1 MAGTGAFGG
10 GGRRARARVVRAATV
25 FAALGV
31 LWWASV
37 RVVWTAAGCDDWG
50 CLAPVSGLVVLV
62 TVAVLAGGGWAL
74 ERVAV
79 RPGRRTAVVA
89 AGALVSLGLLGQV
102 LPSWAWPPAHA
113 VLSATAFGAAGAAAA
128 FLTAPEPRGRWK
140 LALVLALAV
149 LPPATLVLLWTTAS

>member
-1 MAGTGAFGG
+1 MTERSAPGRGA
-10 GGRRARARVVRAATV
+10 RRARARVGRAAAV

-37 RVVWTAAGCDDWG
+37 RMAWTAVGCDDWG

-79 RPGRRTAVVA
+79 RPGRRTAAVA
-89 AGALVSLGLLGQV
+89 AGVLVSLGLLGQV

-113 VLSATAFGAAGAAAA
+113 VLSAAAFAAAGAAAA
-128 FLTAPEPRGRWK
+128 FLTAPEPPGRWK

-149 LPPATLVLLWTTAS
+149 LPPVMLVLLWTTAS